1 VRIAG
6 VPGCYYPEEGRNCV
20 VKIKG
25 DSMKARGALV
35 DWIGCSLEYPC
46 GHVEKRNKEVI
57 LPVAE
62 AIQRWASL
70 IRAGGAP
77 STELQANR
85 TALSKAVD
93 NQSRSKKYLAAPQ
106 K

>member
-1 VRIAG
+1 
-6 VPGCYYPEEGRNCV
+6 
-20 VKIKG
+20 
-25 DSMKARGALV
+25 
-35 DWIGCSLEYPC
+35 LEYPC